1 MSTTAVRPTPQVL
14 RTLQYSH
21 QEVLSKTAHLLLADT
36 DPDTLCQTVFE
47 EIRERFRLDVYFHYL
62 VTPDG
67 KGLRL
72 ASSGGN
78 EIVRAALGTPLRFGQ
93 AVCGT
98 VAATCEAMYVTAVQQ
113 RTDEMTSLIRSF
125 GVRCYACNPVYA
137 NGQLVGT
144 LSLGSSRRDEFS
156 PDELAVFRLL
166 TQQVSIATERRMQN
180 ERLLELERLAAAGR
194 MSAVIAHEINNPLD
208 AIATLLYLLRDEV
221 HSPEG
226 LDLLG
231 KADRQVSRLVDTS
244 HHTLEMFRGK
254 HQAPYRVN
262 LSDLA
267 RDLVASIRLPQN
279 ARLSCE
285 IEDDLFVEAIP
296 GEMRQVIYNLLINA
310 AQFTPPGKVVTLTVR
325 CADSNVEVRIRD
337 EGPGISAETGS
348 HLFEPFYTTRE
359 SGGTGIGLWLSK
371 ELVERIHGTLT
382 FLSDPVAHPGTE
394 FIVTLPLKN

>member
-1 MSTTAVRPTPQVL
+1 MPQVP
-14 RTLQYSH
+14 RTMQYSH

-36 DPDTLCQTVFE
+36 DPDTLCQTVFN
-47 EIRERFRLDVYFHYL
+47 EIRDRFRLDVYFHYL

-78 EIVRAALGTPLRFGQ
+78 EIVRAALGTPLAFSQ

-98 VAATCEAMYVTAVQQ
+98 VAATCEAMYVTSVQQ
-113 RTDEMTSLIRSF
+113 RTDEMTGLIRSF

-137 NGQLVGT
+137 NGHLVGT
-144 LSLGSSRRDEFS
+144 LSLGSSRRDDFS

-208 AIATLLYLLRDEV
+208 AINTLLFLLRDEV
-221 HSPEG
+221 HTPEG

-231 KADRQVSRLVDTS
+231 KTERQVARLIDTS

-254 HQAPYRVN
+254 RQSPYRVN

-267 RDLVASIRLPQN
+267 RDLVAGIRLPEN
-279 ARLSCE
+279 ARLNCE
-285 IEDDLFVEAIP
+285 IEDELCIQAVP
-296 GEMRQVIYNLLINA
+296 GEMRQVLYNLLLNA
-310 AQFTPPGKVVTLTVR
+310 AQFTPPGKDVSLIVR
-325 CADSNVEVRIRD
+325 RAGRNAEVRIKD
-337 EGPGISAETGS
+337 EGPGISSETGS

-371 ELVERIHGTLT
+371 ELVERVHGRLT
-382 FLSDPVAHPGTE
+382 YESNPATHPGTE
-394 FIVTLPLKN
+394 FIITLPLVQ